1 MTTRISNQELTQLIA
16 TFNERIERLPDFS
29 TAIAIGALNELQDY
43 RKCIVDILDSL
54 GPNAVRVREGGGA
67 EDYLMSLSVTVAK
80 LQKHYEILDDFL
92 YPSQPSK
99 IV

>member
-1 MTTRISNQELTQLIA
+1 MTTRISNQDLTQIIDML
-16 TFNERIERLPDFS
+16 NERVERSPDF
-29 TAIAIGALNELQDY
+29 TVAIAIGALNELQDY

-80 LQKHYEILDDFL
+80 FQKNSELLDNFL
-92 YPSQPSK
+92 RPSQPSK